1 MKSKKYSNRCAGLI
15 VPLSIMSVI
24 LSACGQQESCDYDDK
39 FSADGRKLDK
49 CDDDRRTFVYTPIIS
64 STSNGKSGYFSDST
78 TMKGG
83 TSSSGKSSSG
93 G

>member
-1 MKSKKYSNRCAGLI
+1 MKSKKYSNRCTGLI

-24 LSACGQQESCDYDDK
+24 LSACGQQDSCTYDDK
-39 FSADGRKLDK
+39 FSADGRKIDK
-49 CDDDRRTFVYTPIIS
+49 CEDSRSTFVYTPITS
-64 STSNGKSGYFSDST
+64 SANNGKSGYFSDST

-83 TSSSGKSSSG
+83 TSSSGSNSSG